1 MVIEGTS
8 RNQEDSEKT
17 LVMLKKSPPGT
28 GPPAG
33 CVDFPRGNGSL
44 DRNCLNFAFQ
54 STPQFGQDLPG
65 PGCHSTFLLG
75 DYP

>member
-28 GPPAG
+28 GPRRAALT
-33 CVDFPRGNGSL
+33 FRGAMVAWTGIV
-44 DRNCLNFAFQ
+44 
-54 STPQFGQDLPG
+54 
-65 PGCHSTFLLG
+65 
-75 DYP
+75 